1 MRRVSKNGWR
11 NHEPGDKPG
20 TINNTIFQG
29 AIDILFENGYLD
41 AKTLMQDFREK
52 GIVMWPNEIENLLH
66 LKEGSLEIQDN
77 VVPIIKLKSKLN
89 RDEE

>member
-1 MRRVSKNGWR
+1 
-11 NHEPGDKPG
+11 
-20 TINNTIFQG
+20 
-29 AIDILFENGYLD
+29 
-41 AKTLMQDFREK
+41 MQDFREK

>member
-1 MRRVSKNGWR
+1 MRIQPLVPSS
-11 NHEPGDKPG
+11 
-20 TINNTIFQG
+20 
-29 AIDILFENGYLD
+29 
-41 AKTLMQDFREK
+41 
-52 GIVMWPNEIENLLH
+52 VMWPNEIENLLH